1 MSGLGA
7 RVALV
12 VVSFVAAGAGWFGAR
27 QFGGDATPGTA
38 LAAVDL
44 YHCPADGSR
53 SVGQVHAGDEV
64 WLIGVTDDRWAVIRN
79 PDNPDRP
86 AWLPLALV
94 ATAASAGDLPQLTCG
109 QAVATATTTLTVTTT
124 TTPTSASASTSSPVV
139 LATSTSTSSTSTST
153 TSTTI
158 ATDTVPPTVTV
169 TTDRAYLYV
178 RSESAPCS
186 SEDSLEVAIVVAD
199 PTVPLSIRS
208 IVATWN
214 APGGPQTA
222 NLVPVGGNRFS
233 LEVAA
238 NGPAA
243 GETPLTLT
251 ATGSDGAGNVGTGQ
265 TVVSLRNPG
274 SFGCAG

>member
-1 MSGLGA
+1 MSGKGA

-12 VVSFVAAGAGWFGAR
+12 VVSLVAAGAGWFGAS

-44 YHCPADGSR
+44 YECPADGSR

-64 WLIGVTDDRWAVIRN
+64 WLIGVSDDRWAVIRN
-79 PDNPDRP
+79 PGDPDRP

-94 ATAASAGDLPQLTCG
+94 DTDASAGDLPQLTCG
-109 QAVATATTTLTVTTT
+109 QAVTTATTTAAATAAT
-124 TTPTSASASTSSPVV
+124 TTPASTSSPVV
-139 LATSTSTSSTSTST
+139 LASSTSSSSSTSTSST
-153 TSTTI
+153 TI
-158 ATDTVPPTVTV
+158 AADTVPPTVTV

-178 RSESAPCS
+178 RSEIAPCS
-186 SEDSLEVAIVVAD
+186 SEDSLEVSIVVAD

-208 IVATWN
+208 IVATWD

-238 NGPAA
+238 NGPAT

-265 TVVSLRNPG
+265 TIVLLRDPG
-274 SFGCAG
+274 SFECPG

>member
-1 MSGLGA
+1 MSGMGA

-12 VVSFVAAGAGWFGAR
+12 VVSFVAAGAGWFGAS

-44 YHCPADGSR
+44 YECPADGSR
-53 SVGQVHAGDEV
+53 SVGQVHAGDQV
-64 WLIGVTDDRWAVIRN
+64 WLIGVSDDRWAVIRN
-79 PDNPDRP
+79 PGDPDRP

-94 ATAASAGDLPQLTCG
+94 DTDASAGDLPQLTCG
-109 QAVATATTTLTVTTT
+109 QVVATATTAATAATTT
-124 TTPTSASASTSSPVV
+124 TTPASASTSSPVV

-158 ATDTVPPTVTV
+158 ASDTVPPTVTV

-178 RSESAPCS
+178 RSEIAPCS
-186 SEDSLEVAIVVAD
+186 SEDSLEVSIVVAD

-208 IVATWN
+208 IVATWD

-238 NGPAA
+238 NGPAT

-265 TVVSLRNPG
+265 AVVSLRDPG

>member
-1 MSGLGA
+1 MSGMGA

-12 VVSFVAAGAGWFGAR
+12 AVSFVAAGAGWFGAS
-27 QFGGDATPGTA
+27 QFGADATPGTA

-44 YHCPADGSR
+44 YECPADGSR

-64 WLIGVTDDRWAVIRN
+64 WLIGVSDDRWAVIRN
-79 PDNPDRP
+79 PDDPDRP

-109 QAVATATTTLTVTTT
+109 QVVATATTTPTVITT
-124 TTPTSASASTSSPVV
+124 TTPTSPSASTSSPVV
-139 LATSTSTSSTSTST
+139 LATSTSTSSTSS

-158 ATDTVPPTVTV
+158 ATDKVPPTVTV
-169 TTDRAYLYV
+169 STDRAYLYV
-178 RSESAPCS
+178 RSQIAPCN
-186 SEDSLEVAIVVAD
+186 SEDSLVVSIVVAD

-214 APGGPQTA
+214 APDGPQTA

-265 TVVSLRNPG
+265 TVVSLRDPG
-274 SFGCAG
+274 SFGCVG